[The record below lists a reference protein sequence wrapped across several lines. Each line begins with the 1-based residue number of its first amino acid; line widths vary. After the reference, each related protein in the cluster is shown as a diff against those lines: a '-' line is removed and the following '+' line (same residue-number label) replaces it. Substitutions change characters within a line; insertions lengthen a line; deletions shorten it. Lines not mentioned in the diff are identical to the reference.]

1 MDLKKRL
8 QNTLSAMKSGQSIRK
23 AAQDWDI
30 PRSTLGDRLRGIQ
43 DRRTA
48 HSWQMKLSKSQEAQL
63 TGWIL
68 T

>member
-48 HSWQMKLSKSQEAQL
+48 Y
-63 TGWIL
+63 I
-68 T
+68 